1 VKLNFVMNAMAGT
14 KHTRNDIQEV
24 LQIIADKLDRK
35 EYAKVTSAMSMLFVG
50 HTFGMSID
58 GFEFINLAIKTK
70 KNNTKKEP
78 KITRQDNVIKL
89 QPK

>member
-1 VKLNFVMNAMAGT
+1 MVK
-14 KHTRNDIQEV
+14 KRHTRDDMQEV
-24 LQIIADKLDRK
+24 LQILADKLDRRD
-35 EYAKVTSAMSMLFVG
+35 YAKVTSAMSMLFVG

-70 KNNTKKEP
+70 KNITNKEV

-89 QPK
+89 KPK

>member
-1 VKLNFVMNAMAGT
+1 MVK
-14 KHTRNDIQEV
+14 KRHTRDDMQEV
-24 LQIIADKLDRK
+24 LQILADKLDRK
-35 EYAKVTSAMSMLFVG
+35 DYAKVTSAMSMLFVG

-70 KNNTKKEP
+70 KNITNKEV

-89 QPK
+89 KPK

>member
-1 VKLNFVMNAMAGT
+1 MTKK
-14 KHTRNDIQEV
+14 KHTRDDMQEV
-24 LQIIADKLDRK
+24 LQILANKLDRL

-50 HTFGMSID
+50 HTFGMSED

-70 KNNTKKEP
+70 KNNINKPT

-89 QPK
+89 KPK

>member
-1 VKLNFVMNAMAGT
+1 MTKK
-14 KHTRNDIQEV
+14 KHTRDDMQEV
-24 LQIIADKLDRK
+24 LQILANKLDRRD
-35 EYAKVTSAMSMLFVG
+35 YAKVTSAMSMLFVG

-70 KNNTKKEP
+70 KNMTNKEV

-89 QPK
+89 KPK

>member
-1 VKLNFVMNAMAGT
+1 MVK
-14 KHTRNDIQEV
+14 KRHTRDDMQEV
-24 LQIIADKLDRK
+24 LQILANKLDRRD
-35 EYAKVTSAMSMLFVG
+35 YAKVTSAMSMLFVG

-70 KNNTKKEP
+70 KNITNKEV

-89 QPK
+89 KPK

>member
-1 VKLNFVMNAMAGT
+1 
-14 KHTRNDIQEV
+14 
-24 LQIIADKLDRK
+24 
-35 EYAKVTSAMSMLFVG
+35 VG

-70 KNNTKKEP
+70 KNITNKEV

-89 QPK
+89 KPK

>member
-1 VKLNFVMNAMAGT
+1 MVK
-14 KHTRNDIQEV
+14 KRHTRDDMQEV
-24 LQIIADKLDRK
+24 LQILADKLDRRD
-35 EYAKVTSAMSMLFVG
+35 YAKVTSAMSMLFVG

-70 KNNTKKEP
+70 KNMTNKEV

-89 QPK
+89 KPK

>member
-1 VKLNFVMNAMAGT
+1 MVK
-14 KHTRNDIQEV
+14 KRHTRDDMQEV
-24 LQIIADKLDRK
+24 LQILANKLDRRD
-35 EYAKVTSAMSMLFVG
+35 YAKVTSAMSMLFVG

-70 KNNTKKEP
+70 KNMTNKEV

-89 QPK
+89 KPK

>member
-1 VKLNFVMNAMAGT
+1 MVK
-14 KHTRNDIQEV
+14 KRHTRDDMQEV
-24 LQIIADKLDRK
+24 LQILANKLDRK
-35 EYAKVTSAMSMLFVG
+35 DYAKVTSAMSMLFVG

-70 KNNTKKEP
+70 KNITNKEV

-89 QPK
+89 KPK